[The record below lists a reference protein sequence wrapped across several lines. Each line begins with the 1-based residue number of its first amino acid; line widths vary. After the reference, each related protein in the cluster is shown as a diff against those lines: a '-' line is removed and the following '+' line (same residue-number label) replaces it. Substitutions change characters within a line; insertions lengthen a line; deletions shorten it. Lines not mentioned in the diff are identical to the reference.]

1 MIYRTYLVASKH
13 TTLKQFLTD
22 FMRLLMK
29 DTVVLSIPRK
39 NTWVPETLL
48 ARFSVFVKSL
58 WWRARKASP
67 LVAST
72 FGQHRRFPQNLVT
85 SRVRE
90 EWHHVWNYLR
100 CSWGESLV
108 YRLRNSFVD
117 FSTTEGNNIIKLL
130 AISHYWQKI
139 VCTIK
144 MGNER

>member
-58 WWRARKASP
+58 W
-67 LVAST
+67 
-72 FGQHRRFPQNLVT
+72 
-85 SRVRE
+85 
-90 EWHHVWNYLR
+90 
-100 CSWGESLV
+100 
-108 YRLRNSFVD
+108 
-117 FSTTEGNNIIKLL
+117 
-130 AISHYWQKI
+130 
-139 VCTIK
+139 
-144 MGNER
+144 